1 MVAALD
7 LGSNGVSR
15 GGSSPP
21 IRTIHHHLFAPHYA
35 VACVVLSA
43 LRRVAVACVV
53 LSALRRVLCLRHTPL
68 TDVSPFRHHTALSLV
83 WCYLREAR
91 AMPPAYAPGRGL
103 ALPSPHSTAACV
115 VLLALS
121 CVLCLRHTLLADVSP
136 FRHHTALPL
145 VWCYL
150 R

>member
-43 LRRVAVACVV
+43 LRRV
-53 LSALRRVLCLRHTPL
+53 LCLRHTPL
-68 TDVSPFRHHTALSLV
+68 TDVSPFRHHTALDVSPFRHHTALSLV